1 MNLRL
6 PATTNN
12 MKCGGL
18 EFLVLDGRGEPTLDE
33 AKTAFKTA
41 WGTIVEFLDSA
52 YIQCFTPC

>member
-1 MNLRL
+1 
-6 PATTNN
+6 